1 MSSNVKG
8 RIFFLAL
15 FTAPIFIIQIGQ
27 CRAKIEITQLANGEC
42 LVNGM
47 AMRDAD
53 GKNYQVYDF
62 EYGNFSLFYLMIK
75 TRDGQLALI
84 DKSTGV
90 EEKCKWKTGEIK
102 IWKYDSPAAN
112 LPSPCRFVSYNGRLF
127 LEFQRNGIIKLG
139 KCGDGKPMT
148 LESNHGPIVV
158 GDTEYLLLK
167 IHWRF
172 AYERNEPKPNNPW
185 VGFQLFKTSPECKHY
200 KRQGR
205 TTLDFGKFIFFI
217 VVYNMVGP

>member
-53 GKNYQVYDF
+53 GINYKVYDF

-90 EEKCKWKTGEIK
+90 AEKCKKWDWIK
-102 IWKYDSPAAN
+102 DKVSIVP
-112 LPSPCRFVSYNGRLF
+112 LPNMPIPCRYNNRNGSLF

-139 KCGDGKPMT
+139 KGGDGQLM